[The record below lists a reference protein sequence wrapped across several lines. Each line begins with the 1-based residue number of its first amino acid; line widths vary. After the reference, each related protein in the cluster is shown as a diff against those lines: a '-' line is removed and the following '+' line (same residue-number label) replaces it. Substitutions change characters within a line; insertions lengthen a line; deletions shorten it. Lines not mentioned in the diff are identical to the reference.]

1 MLGLEPELWGEGPY
15 LQSSMW
21 DRWLGLHLD
30 HWIFLLRKDSFS
42 YIFTFF
48 NFSFTIYFYPRLSSW
63 LGIYQPMMSL
73 LLWGKHTVLYKDPVG
88 DWAQEFQGHVAGVD
102 YWPNLS
108 LAVQPQTNCTFPVPQ
123 CPHLQSG
130 TAITFT
136 SYRCFK
142 GQMSK
147 HIWIISN
154 AYNWTQCIGK
164 S

>member
-73 LLWGKHTVLYKDPVG
+73 LLWGKHTVIYKDPVG
-88 DWAQEFQGHVAGVD
+88 GWAQELLGLTTGPTFLWL
-102 YWPNLS
+102 YNLRQIAPS
-108 LAVQPQTNCTFPVPQ
+108 LCLSVLTCKV
-123 CPHLQSG
+123 G

-136 SYRCFK
+136 SYSCCK